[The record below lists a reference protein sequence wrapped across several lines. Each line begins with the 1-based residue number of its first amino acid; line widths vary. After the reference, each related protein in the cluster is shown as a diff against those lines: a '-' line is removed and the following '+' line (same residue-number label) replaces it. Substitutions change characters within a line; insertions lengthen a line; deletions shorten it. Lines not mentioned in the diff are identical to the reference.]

1 MAIKGDLAK
10 TEYCSTFPN
19 PDCCVWHRPHHLC
32 GDNKI
37 MIDVKICVISVLKS
51 TFHFGPKLSA
61 RDSVFK
67 PAAMD
72 KSSWPNGCDCDDYG
86 HQI

>member
-1 MAIKGDLAK
+1 MSNL
-10 TEYCSTFPN
+10 
-19 PDCCVWHRPHHLC
+19 
-32 GDNKI
+32 KI
-37 MIDVKICVISVLKS
+37 FVISVLKG

-72 KSSWPNGCDCDDYG
+72 KSSWPNDLDRDDYG

>member
-1 MAIKGDLAK
+1 
-10 TEYCSTFPN
+10 
-19 PDCCVWHRPHHLC
+19 
-32 GDNKI
+32 
-37 MIDVKICVISVLKS
+37 MINVKICVISALKS

-72 KSSWPNGCDCDDYG
+72 KSNWPNDCDRDDYG